1 MGFTS
6 VKVGVANPANP
17 AKAVKVELLVD
28 TGAMYSI
35 VPRSLLEQLKI
46 RPEGTKSFTLATGD
60 RIRREVGGAVYKFD
74 RVVGYASVIFGEKG
88 DQPLLGVTALEDMG
102 LQVDPV
108 SKKLKSAE
116 LYLI

>member
-17 AKAVKVELLVD
+17 AKVVMVELLVD

-35 VPRSLLEQLKI
+35 VPRRLLEQLEI
-46 RPEGTKSFTLATGD
+46 RPEDTKSFTLATGD
-60 RIRREVGGAVYKFD
+60 RVRREVGGAVYKFD
-74 RVVGYASVIFGEKG
+74 GVVGYASVIFGEK
-88 DQPLLGVTALEDMG
+88 DDKAVLGVTALEDMG

-108 SKKLKSAE
+108 TRKLKSAE
-116 LYLI
+116 LFLL

>member
-6 VKVGVANPANP
+6 VKVGVANPAKPTKVVN
-17 AKAVKVELLVD
+17 VELLVD

-35 VPRSLLEQLKI
+35 IPRKLLEQLDI
-46 RPEGTKSFTLATGD
+46 HSEGTRSFTRANGD
-60 RIRREVGGAVYKFD
+60 RIRRDVGGAVYKFD
-74 RVVGYASVIFGEKG
+74 DVVGYASVIFGEKG
-88 DQPLLGVTALEDMG
+88 DQSILGVTALEDMG

>member
-6 VKVGVANPANP
+6 VKVWVANPAKP
-17 AKAVKVELLVD
+17 AKVVKVELLVD

-35 VPRSLLEQLKI
+35 VPRRLLEQLGI
-46 RPEGTKSFTLATGD
+46 RPEAPKSFTLATGD
-60 RIRREVGGAVYKFD
+60 RVRRDVGGAVYKFD
-74 RVVGYASVIFGEKG
+74 GVVGYASVIFGEKG
-88 DQPLLGVTALEDMG
+88 DQPILGVTALEDMG

-116 LYLI
+116 LFLL